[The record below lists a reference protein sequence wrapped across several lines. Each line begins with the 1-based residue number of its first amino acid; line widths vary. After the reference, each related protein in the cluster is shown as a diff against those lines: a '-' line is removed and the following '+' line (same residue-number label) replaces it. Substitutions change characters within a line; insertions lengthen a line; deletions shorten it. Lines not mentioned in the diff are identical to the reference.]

1 MTLKKIN
8 LIIILETQ
16 TFLTFPELEVQSM
29 VITFL
34 VSKQLNSGM
43 ICQRKRGRSLHSIHL
58 KFLLEIGME
67 SAANAA
73 CANDGPQCLILGV
86 FSFCFRDKH
95 CLSFYFALQNSA
107 CLPFGLRWPLRFIY
121 IDTIADTLLKKF

>member
-8 LIIILETQ
+8 LIIILDTQ

-34 VSKQLNSGM
+34 VSKQLNSGL
-43 ICQRKRGRSLHSIHL
+43 ICQRKRGRSVHSIHL
-58 KFLLEIGME
+58 KILLGIGME

-73 CANDGPQCLILGV
+73 CANDGPQCLILGL
-86 FSFCFRDKH
+86 FCFRDKH
-95 CLSFYFALQNSA
+95 CLCFYFAQQNSA

-121 IDTIADTLLKKF
+121 IDTIADILLKKF